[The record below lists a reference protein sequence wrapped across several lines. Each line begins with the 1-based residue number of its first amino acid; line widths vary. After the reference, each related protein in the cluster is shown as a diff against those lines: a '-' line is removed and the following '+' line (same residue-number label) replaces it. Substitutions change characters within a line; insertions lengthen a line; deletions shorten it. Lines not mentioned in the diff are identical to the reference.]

1 MVEERR
7 QIVITTGAVNVVN
20 LPATYDVSDRAN
32 RALGIVSVTGV
43 TGASLKGKIINTSI
57 AANTNFFGSNLAPS
71 ASPVIFRINVTMN
84 TAGVLTVRRIDG
96 ATTVSEQLNGGAN
109 LIANASY
116 IFDIL
121 VATGQTINL
130 QYSTSATIVSCIVV
144 ETSA

>member
-1 MVEERR
+1 MVVDAY
-7 QIVITTGAVNVVN
+7 QKVDITDN
-20 LPATYDVSDRAN
+20 SN

-84 TAGVLTVRRIDG
+84 TAGVLTVRRTDG
-96 ATTVSEQLNGGAN
+96 ATTVSEQLNGGSN

-116 IFDIL
+116 IFDTI